1 MRKKAIYHYYVEGE
15 DERSLLNT
23 LKRDMGCIESGKVDK
38 FNVIQNRF
46 TIARIRPLKPGT
58 IVVLVYDTDVENNM
72 EILQYNV
79 ELLKKQ
85 SGIKDVLCIPQMKN
99 LEDELIRACK
109 IKSIEELTKSGTKTN
124 YKSDIISCS
133 NLGARLCKC
142 QFDISKFWSQIP
154 ANNFRKFGNDAE
166 RIKIYKK

>member
-23 LKRDMGCIESGKVDK
+23 LKRDMGCIE
-38 FNVIQNRF
+38 
-46 TIARIRPLKPGT
+46 
-58 IVVLVYDTDVENNM
+58 
-72 EILQYNV
+72 
-79 ELLKKQ
+79 
-85 SGIKDVLCIPQMKN
+85 
-99 LEDELIRACK
+99 
-109 IKSIEELTKSGTKTN
+109 SGTKTN

-166 RIKIYKK
+166 RIKIDKK